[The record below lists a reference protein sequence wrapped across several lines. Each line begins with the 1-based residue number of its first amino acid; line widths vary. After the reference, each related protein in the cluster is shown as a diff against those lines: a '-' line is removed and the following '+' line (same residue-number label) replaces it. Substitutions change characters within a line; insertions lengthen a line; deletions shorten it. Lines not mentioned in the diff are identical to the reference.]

1 MRVDSRVEA
10 QRKTTR
16 ASNTIVC
23 IVCASMTL
31 TPDVRPVR
39 GSYRTLSTTLQGRS
53 VSFPVAAAAGSV
65 TCTLLK
71 YEYVVQPR
79 SHHIDGQ

>member
-1 MRVDSRVEA
+1 
-10 QRKTTR
+10 
-16 ASNTIVC
+16 
-23 IVCASMTL
+23 
-31 TPDVRPVR
+31 
-39 GSYRTLSTTLQGRS
+39 